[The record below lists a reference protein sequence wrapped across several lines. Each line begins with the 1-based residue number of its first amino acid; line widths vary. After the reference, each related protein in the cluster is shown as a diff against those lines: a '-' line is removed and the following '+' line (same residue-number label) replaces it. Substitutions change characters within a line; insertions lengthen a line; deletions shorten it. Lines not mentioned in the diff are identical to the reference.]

1 MNSALAYLPY
11 VVGLTRW
18 LIFLLLKVVPAIFYR
33 PYTSK
38 TLERDI
44 KRHALLM
51 RRGWYLRFRTGTLG
65 GLGGGAFGVAMAN
78 LSAWLVDEAAY
89 HKRDAA
95 EMIFLSLVLGFIPGF
110 FAIFFFAFFMES
122 VNIRARRE
130 FMRDILFH
138 RTKGFSKLNEI
149 MEDENIWD
157 GSIPDSSI
165 YNGFSE
171 LNEIMEDQSIWDS
184 NIPESSIADSSIYTS
199 SYVASHEFPSGVS
212 ISNHPLHGREENGDK
227 DTVPVEVDEHAQ
239 DDPFGLVE
247 PVLFTPSDVTVVVPV
262 YEPPPAF
269 KANIASLINNKP
281 AKIYIVA
288 DITCV
293 DKVLAIAEM
302 LNGNHD
308 LVEVIPEPKPGK
320 RAALS
325 DGLMAVRSR
334 LCCFVDDDCQWCDN
348 NYLYNLIKPFN
359 NRTIG
364 AVGSKQIMRPGEE
377 PPVSDGDHPLL
388 RKSRILEI
396 MADFR
401 LSARYIDLMATTA
414 VDRGASCV
422 SGRTMCFRTEAIE
435 EEAFHHAFM
444 HEKLF
449 GIHLLSGDDK
459 FLTRYIINK
468 GYKTY
473 HQLQKG

>member
-1 MNSALAYLPY
+1 
-11 VVGLTRW
+11 
-18 LIFLLLKVVPAIFYR
+18 
-33 PYTSK
+33 
-38 TLERDI
+38 
-44 KRHALLM
+44 
-51 RRGWYLRFRTGTLG
+51 
-65 GLGGGAFGVAMAN
+65 
-78 LSAWLVDEAAY
+78 
-89 HKRDAA
+89 
-95 EMIFLSLVLGFIPGF
+95 
-110 FAIFFFAFFMES
+110 
-122 VNIRARRE
+122 
-130 FMRDILFH
+130 
-138 RTKGFSKLNEI
+138 
-149 MEDENIWD
+149 
-157 GSIPDSSI
+157 
-165 YNGFSE
+165 
-171 LNEIMEDQSIWDS
+171 
-184 NIPESSIADSSIYTS
+184 
-199 SYVASHEFPSGVS
+199 
-212 ISNHPLHGREENGDK
+212 
-227 DTVPVEVDEHAQ
+227 
-239 DDPFGLVE
+239 
-247 PVLFTPSDVTVVVPV
+247 
-262 YEPPPAF
+262 
-269 KANIASLINNKP
+269 
-281 AKIYIVA
+281 VA

-302 LNGNHD
+302 LYGNDD

-473 HQLQKG
+473 HQLQKGCVLTTTFESAPKKHISQLIRWSRNTWRSDITALFIERSIWKHNPFTAFLMFDKLFTPFFLMYGFVLIPVYTILRMDWVVFVSWIIWLLISRGLKLVLHFMRAPCHIVYLPIWVIYQYLMGSIRIYALFTMQQTHWGNRAVGVVKNQVIRTGEFGDKAVGAVKNQVIKTGELSIQQPDIEDETDGEVPVGDMLENETNGEVGGMLEEETNREQAGDMPKDETN